1 MEKYDKK
8 KKIILWHDCCSI
20 ISVSGIWVT
29 GTTWRQHNDDDDDD
43 DDDGDDDDN
52 EDDGDDDDDDDDE
65 DDDEDDDIW
74 EWPADS
80 YYMEA
85 RSLVKGAARMNR
97 SQQCSCCILYFCIFF
112 L

>member
-1 MEKYDKK
+1 M
-8 KKIILWHDCCSI
+8 LPGHDCCSI

-29 GTTWRQHNDDDDDD
+29 VTTWRQHNDDDND
-43 DDDGDDDDN
+43 
-52 EDDGDDDDDDDDE
+52 DDGDDDDDDDV
-65 DDDEDDDIW
+65 DDDDDDIW

-97 SQQCSCCILYFCIFF
+97 SQQCSCRILYFCIFY

>member
-1 MEKYDKK
+1 MTYSFGFQSNFCQNKQKK
-8 KKIILWHDCCSI
+8 NVYIFWRLFSI

-29 GTTWRQHNDDDDDD
+29 GTTWRQHNDDDDDND
-43 DDDGDDDDN
+43 DDDGDDDD
-52 EDDGDDDDDDDDE
+52 DD

-97 SQQCSCCILYFCIFF
+97 SQQCSCCILYFCIFY